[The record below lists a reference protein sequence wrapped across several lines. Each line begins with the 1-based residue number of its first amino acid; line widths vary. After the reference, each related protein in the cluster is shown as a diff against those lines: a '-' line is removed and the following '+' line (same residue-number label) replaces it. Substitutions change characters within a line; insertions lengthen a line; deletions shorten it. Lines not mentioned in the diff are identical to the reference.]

1 MTNDKFDADLKSH
14 RRFGL
19 LAFML
24 LFGFGGIWATSAP
37 IDGAAIATGIVT
49 VKSYSKVV
57 QHLEGGIIKD
67 IFVENGAMVE
77 ANQPILE
84 IDNTQSLTELEAQ
97 NQRLLSLRTWET
109 RLEAERDGRDTLVYP
124 SSFDLLGE
132 RARED
137 MDGQIQ
143 IFNAR
148 RSARAGSIEILEQ
161 RIEQLQSQI
170 RGYRGLQASK
180 EKLTASYNEELV
192 DIGELLSQG
201 FSDKNRLRE
210 LERNVSVLEGE
221 IAELTATIGSTEVA
235 IGEARLQILQEEKE
249 FQNDVVS
256 ELRDVQTEINV
267 GVEVATALEDV
278 VSRTIVRAP
287 DSGIVNG
294 LQFHT
299 IAGVIAP
306 GMKIL
311 DIDSED
317 QMNLYFQTKKRK
329 ILPRSQNQKNYFQL
343 LNSKDIVFAYG
354 PAGTGKT
361 FLAVA
366 KAVASL
372 QQGLVKKIILSRPAV
387 EAGEKLGFLPGD
399 LKEKVD
405 PFLRPIYDAL
415 YEMMPYDQVEKKL
428 ANNTI
433 EIAPIAFMRGRT
445 LEDCYII
452 LDEAQNTTKIQMKMF
467 LTRLGKNS
475 KMVVV
480 GDNTQIDLISK
491 NESGLI
497 EASIKLKN
505 IDDIGFIELDQRDVI
520 RHEVVRKIINVYED
534 KNSN

>member
-1 MTNDKFDADLKSH
+1 MSDLNYSLDIELSDNNYLPNLFGVNDKNIQILEKINNVQIKYRGNKIKIIGTKS
-14 RRFGL
+14 
-19 LAFML
+19 
-24 LFGFGGIWATSAP
+24 S
-37 IDGAAIATGIVT
+37 
-49 VKSYSKVV
+49 
-57 QHLEGGIIKD
+57 IKD
-67 IFVENGAMVE
+67 TREEILSLFEQAKKGLYIDEDKIME
-77 ANQPILE
+77 TRSMKILE
-84 IDNTQSLTELEAQ
+84 ID
-97 NQRLLSLRTWET
+97 
-109 RLEAERDGRDTLVYP
+109 P
-124 SSFDLLGE
+124 
-132 RARED
+132 
-137 MDGQIQ
+137 
-143 IFNAR
+143 
-148 RSARAGSIEILEQ
+148 
-161 RIEQLQSQI
+161 
-170 RGYRGLQASK
+170 
-180 EKLTASYNEELV
+180 EE
-192 DIGELLSQG
+192 
-201 FSDKNRLRE
+201 N
-210 LERNVSVLEGE
+210 
-221 IAELTATIGSTEVA
+221 
-235 IGEARLQILQEEKE
+235 
-249 FQNDVVS
+249 
-256 ELRDVQTEINV
+256 
-267 GVEVATALEDV
+267 
-278 VSRTIVRAP
+278 
-287 DSGIVNG
+287 
-294 LQFHT
+294 
-299 IAGVIAP
+299 
-306 GMKIL
+306 
-311 DIDSED
+311 
-317 QMNLYFQTKKRK
+317 MNLFFQTKKRK
-329 ILPRSQNQKNYFQL
+329 IMPRSQNQKNYFQL

-415 YEMMPYDQVEKKL
+415 YEMMPYDQVEKKI

-520 RHEVVRKIINVYED
+520 RHEVVRKIINAYEN

>member
-1 MTNDKFDADLKSH
+1 MSDLNYSLDIELNDNNYLPNLFGINDKNIQILEKINNVQIKYRGNKIKIIGTKSSIKDT
-14 RRFGL
+14 REEIL
-19 LAFML
+19 L
-24 LFGFGGIWATSAP
+24 LFEQAKKGLY
-37 IDGAAIATGIVT
+37 IDEDKIMETRSM
-49 VKSYSKVV
+49 K
-57 QHLEGGIIKD
+57 
-67 IFVENGAMVE
+67 
-77 ANQPILE
+77 ILE
-84 IDNTQSLTELEAQ
+84 IDS
-97 NQRLLSLRTWET
+97 
-109 RLEAERDGRDTLVYP
+109 
-124 SSFDLLGE
+124 
-132 RARED
+132 
-137 MDGQIQ
+137 
-143 IFNAR
+143 
-148 RSARAGSIEILEQ
+148 
-161 RIEQLQSQI
+161 
-170 RGYRGLQASK
+170 
-180 EKLTASYNEELV
+180 EE
-192 DIGELLSQG
+192 
-201 FSDKNRLRE
+201 N
-210 LERNVSVLEGE
+210 
-221 IAELTATIGSTEVA
+221 
-235 IGEARLQILQEEKE
+235 
-249 FQNDVVS
+249 
-256 ELRDVQTEINV
+256 
-267 GVEVATALEDV
+267 
-278 VSRTIVRAP
+278 
-287 DSGIVNG
+287 
-294 LQFHT
+294 
-299 IAGVIAP
+299 
-306 GMKIL
+306 
-311 DIDSED
+311 
-317 QMNLYFQTKKRK
+317 MNLFFQTKKRK
-329 ILPRSQNQKNYFQL
+329 IMPRSQNQKNYFQL

-415 YEMMPYDQVEKKL
+415 YEMMPYDQVEKKI

-520 RHEVVRKIINVYED
+520 RHEVVRKIINAYED

>member
-1 MTNDKFDADLKSH
+1 LSYLNYSLDIELNDNNYLPNLFGVDDKNIQILEKVNNVLIKYRGNKIKIIGTKSSVKNTKEEI
-14 RRFGL
+14 L
-19 LAFML
+19 L
-24 LFGFGGIWATSAP
+24 LFEQAKKGLD
-37 IDGAAIATGIVT
+37 IDEDKI
-49 VKSYSKVV
+49 
-57 QHLEGGIIKD
+57 
-67 IFVENGAMVE
+67 M
-77 ANQPILE
+77 
-84 IDNTQSLTELEAQ
+84 
-97 NQRLLSLRTWET
+97 ET
-109 RLEAERDGRDTLVYP
+109 R
-124 SSFDLLGE
+124 S
-132 RARED
+132 
-137 MDGQIQ
+137 
-143 IFNAR
+143 
-148 RSARAGSIEILEQ
+148 
-161 RIEQLQSQI
+161 
-170 RGYRGLQASK
+170 
-180 EKLTASYNEELV
+180 
-192 DIGELLSQG
+192 
-201 FSDKNRLRE
+201 
-210 LERNVSVLEGE
+210 
-221 IAELTATIGSTEVA
+221 
-235 IGEARLQILQEEKE
+235 
-249 FQNDVVS
+249 
-256 ELRDVQTEINV
+256 
-267 GVEVATALEDV
+267 
-278 VSRTIVRAP
+278 
-287 DSGIVNG
+287 
-294 LQFHT
+294 
-299 IAGVIAP
+299 
-306 GMKIL
+306 MKIL
-311 DIDSED
+311 EIDSED
-317 QMNLYFQTKKRK
+317 QMNFFFQTKKRK

-361 FLAVA
+361 YLAVA

-497 EASIKLKN
+497 DASIKLKN
-505 IDDIGFIELDQRDVI
+505 IDDIGFIELNQRDVI
-520 RHEVVRKIINVYED
+520 RHEVVRKIINAYEE

>member
-1 MTNDKFDADLKSH
+1 MSDLNYSLDIELSDNNYLPNLFGVNDKNIQILEKINNVQIKYRGNKIKIIGTKSSIKDT
-14 RRFGL
+14 REEIL
-19 LAFML
+19 L
-24 LFGFGGIWATSAP
+24 LFEQAKKGLY
-37 IDGAAIATGIVT
+37 IDEDKIMETRSM
-49 VKSYSKVV
+49 K
-57 QHLEGGIIKD
+57 
-67 IFVENGAMVE
+67 
-77 ANQPILE
+77 ILE
-84 IDNTQSLTELEAQ
+84 IDS
-97 NQRLLSLRTWET
+97 
-109 RLEAERDGRDTLVYP
+109 
-124 SSFDLLGE
+124 
-132 RARED
+132 
-137 MDGQIQ
+137 
-143 IFNAR
+143 
-148 RSARAGSIEILEQ
+148 
-161 RIEQLQSQI
+161 
-170 RGYRGLQASK
+170 
-180 EKLTASYNEELV
+180 EE
-192 DIGELLSQG
+192 
-201 FSDKNRLRE
+201 N
-210 LERNVSVLEGE
+210 
-221 IAELTATIGSTEVA
+221 
-235 IGEARLQILQEEKE
+235 
-249 FQNDVVS
+249 
-256 ELRDVQTEINV
+256 
-267 GVEVATALEDV
+267 
-278 VSRTIVRAP
+278 
-287 DSGIVNG
+287 
-294 LQFHT
+294 
-299 IAGVIAP
+299 
-306 GMKIL
+306 
-311 DIDSED
+311 
-317 QMNLYFQTKKRK
+317 MNLFFQTKKRK
-329 ILPRSQNQKNYFQL
+329 IMPRSQNQKNYFQL

-415 YEMMPYDQVEKKL
+415 YEMMSYDQVEKKI

-520 RHEVVRKIINVYED
+520 RHEVVRKIINAYED